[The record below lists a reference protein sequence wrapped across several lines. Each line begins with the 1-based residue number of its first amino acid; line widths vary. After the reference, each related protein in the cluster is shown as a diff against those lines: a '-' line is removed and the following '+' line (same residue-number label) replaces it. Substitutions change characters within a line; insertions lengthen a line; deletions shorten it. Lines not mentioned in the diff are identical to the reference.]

1 MSSRYYKYR
10 RLLLTYTVAIIVC
23 FVILF
28 PLYWMITTSLQNEKE
43 LFKSRPNFFPPKI
56 EWDSYAQIFT
66 EHNMLGWL
74 KNSLIVAI
82 CSTALSVPVSL
93 FAAYSISR
101 LKFRGS
107 QFTMFLMLLTQ
118 MLPVTLIVLPLFV
131 IFKDLKLLD
140 THKGLVLA
148 NFTFSL
154 PLSISILK
162 GFLDTIPKEIE
173 EAAAIDGCSK
183 WLMIPKVIVPISLPG
198 LVSSS
203 VIAFFAS
210 WNEYLFAST
219 FINNEAKWL
228 GTVGLASFQGVF
240 LTPWNKVLAASTVY
254 TLPAL
259 IFYLFVQKYIV
270 SGLTAGSV
278 KG

>member
-1 MSSRYYKYR
+1 
-10 RLLLTYTVAIIVC
+10 
-23 FVILF
+23 
-28 PLYWMITTSLQNEKE
+28 
-43 LFKSRPNFFPPKI
+43 
-56 EWDSYAQIFT
+56 
-66 EHNMLGWL
+66 
-74 KNSLIVAI
+74 
-82 CSTALSVPVSL
+82 
-93 FAAYSISR
+93 
-101 LKFRGS
+101 
-107 QFTMFLMLLTQ
+107 MFLMLLTQ